1 MSVAKQELV
10 ISKITSIINRLKQAY
25 NDKDRKKTINTLELR
40 ETFKVGTAI
49 FTILRKEGIYEGTHI
64 KAKVTSKVLTI
75 DPIDIYKKAKIHN
88 QKLALNSKRHQEKLE
103 YREKRDR
110 AQAPMLETT
119 KHLRK
124 LMLEEEGNETLE
136 IPENYFVLKPTPIE
150 PSNKKEYEVLKVVPY
165 QACPIC
171 GGSGQVLAPQF
182 TSGVYIPCSVCN
194 GAKII
199 PMHIVK

>member
-1 MSVAKQELV
+1 MSTAKHELV

-25 NDKDRKKTINTLELR
+25 NGKDRKKTIDANALR
-40 ETFKVGTAI
+40 EEFKIGSAV
-49 FTILRKEGIYEGTHI
+49 FTVLKRDGIYEGTHN
-64 KAKVTSKVLTI
+64 KAKVTSRVLSV
-75 DPIDIYKKAKIHN
+75 DPIDIYKKAKAHN
-88 QKLALNSKRHQEKLE
+88 TNMALNSKRHQEKLE
-103 YREKRDR
+103 NREKRDR

-124 LMLEEEGNETLE
+124 LMLEEEATETLE
-136 IPENYFVLKPTPIE
+136 IPENYFVVKPTPID

-171 GGSGQVLAPQF
+171 NGIGQLQNY
-182 TSGVYIPCSVCN
+182 SICNVCN
-194 GAKII
+194 GSKII